1 MLGKLFQRGHRLG
14 KKIDDLL
21 VGVEAIKCV
30 AMMVVLLK
38 DALQMD

>member
-1 MLGKLFQRGHRLG
+1 MLGNAFQRGHRLG